1 MKKTILILLCGW
13 FAIMA
18 TRAQCAAQ
26 NEAIQAG
33 EELVYDLKFNWKFIW
48 VAAGQAK
55 MDMQAITY
63 QGKPC
68 FRSNLIS
75 VSNRQVDFFFK
86 MRDTLTCITSSRLCC
101 FLYRIWPALSG
112 CPLCWLC
119 RSRPQRDA
127 YSGQRQSCPTCH
139 RE

>member
-1 MKKTILILLCGW
+1 MRLVCHYGNQGRNVRHK
-13 FAIMA
+13 
-18 TRAQCAAQ
+18 

-75 VSNRQVDFFFK
+75 VSNRQVDFFF
-86 MRDTLTCITSSRLCC
+86 
-101 FLYRIWPALSG
+101 
-112 CPLCWLC
+112 
-119 RSRPQRDA
+119 
-127 YSGQRQSCPTCH
+127 
-139 RE
+139 